1 MIKNLSAVILLAACS
16 GDKSIVVR
24 NSPPGATITSPTEGM
39 VYEAGELIE
48 FKGIVSDA
56 QTSNDELLVTWDT
69 DKDGLLTDEAL
80 ADVDGLTKFST
91 VDLSPGETHT
101 VTMRVVDGGG
111 KSASDSVVI
120 SIGEAIDDSRQEPEV
135 TLIAP
140 HPSGS
145 DSPWEEG
152 ELFPFEAQVEDLQD
166 PPDALTVFI
175 DIVDDTGELIERLC
189 TTIPT
194 LAEEGDVIGYAVC
207 DASLDPGNHII
218 LFSAEDTEGNV
229 GTAQGQLR
237 IQSSDEVDN
246 DGDDYTELEGD
257 CDDTDEDIHPG
268 AFEYENGIDDDCDG
282 DVDEGTAAFD
292 DDGDG
297 YTEAAGDCDDTD
309 AEIYP
314 FATEVCDGVDNDC
327 SGETDGADA
336 IDGVTYYHDVDGDG
350 FGNGL
355 ASLTACETPD
365 GYVLDNTDCNDVDS
379 TAYPGAD
386 EYCDGVDNNCDGFT
400 DEEGAVGC
408 YNLHQDLDDDG
419 YGSSLPSV
427 CLCSPAGDYTSP
439 FSSDCY
445 DYNADANPLHTSYH
459 ESDRGDG
466 SYDYNCNRA
475 EEVRWE
481 ATSDSCAFFDDLG
494 CSSPDGWAGA
504 APSCGSSG
512 TWRTGCHY
520 EWDWFSSGC
529 YWTTEETRT
538 QACR

>member
-101 VTMRVVDGGG
+101 VTLRVVDGGG

-175 DIVDDTGELIERLC
+175 DVVDDAGELIERLC

-207 DASLDPGNHII
+207 DASLEPGNHII

-257 CDDTDEDIHPG
+257 CDDTDEDVHPG

-282 DVDEGTAAFD
+282 EIDEGTDSYD

-297 YTEAAGDCDDTD
+297 YTEDAGDCDDAD
-309 AEIYP
+309 PAVYP
-314 FATEVCDGVDNDC
+314 FATEVCDGIDNDC
-327 SGETDGADA
+327 SGETDGEDVV
-336 IDGVTYYHDVDGDG
+336 DGVTYYQDVDGDG
-350 FGNGL
+350 YGNG
-355 ASLTACETPD
+355 STPLTACETPS
-365 GYVLDNTDCNDVDS
+365 GYVLDNTDCNDIDAS
-379 TAYPGAD
+379 AHPGAT
-386 EYCDGVDNNCDGFT
+386 EVCDGIDNNCDGFI
-400 DEEGAVGC
+400 DEEGASGC
-408 YNLHQDLDDDG
+408 TTWYQDLDDDG
-419 YGSSLPSV
+419 YGSTVSICACSATGDFTSSL
-427 CLCSPAGDYTSP
+427 
-439 FSSDCY
+439 SSDCY
-445 DYNADANPLHTSYH
+445 DLSASANPTHTSFH
-459 ESDRGDG
+459 VSDRGDG
-466 SYDYNCNRA
+466 SYDYNCDDDA
-475 EEVRWE
+475 EPQWTD
-481 ATSDSCAFFDDLG
+481 TSDSCAFFDDLG
-494 CSSPDGWAGA
+494 CSSPDGWAGSP
-504 APSCGSSG
+504 PSCGSSG

-529 YWTTEETRT
+529 YWTTEDTRT

>member
-1 MIKNLSAVILLAACS
+1 MTKNLSAVILLAACAS
-16 GDKSIVVR
+16 DKSIVVR
-24 NSPPGATITSPTEGM
+24 NSPPAATITSPTEGM

-48 FKGIVSDA
+48 FKGIVSDS

-91 VDLSPGETHT
+91 VDLSPGETHI
-101 VTMRVVDGGG
+101 VTLRVVDGGG

-120 SIGEAIDDSRQEPEV
+120 SIGVAIDDSRQEPEV

-175 DIVDDTGELIERLC
+175 DVVDDAGELVERLC

-207 DASLDPGNHII
+207 DASLEPGNHII

-257 CDDTDEDIHPG
+257 CDDTDEDVHPG

-282 DVDEGTAAFD
+282 EIDEGTDSYD

-297 YTEAAGDCDDTD
+297 YTEDAGDCDDAD
-309 AEIYP
+309 PAVYP
-314 FATEVCDGVDNDC
+314 FATEVCDGIDNDC
-327 SGETDGADA
+327 SGETDGEDVV
-336 IDGVTYYHDVDGDG
+336 DGVTYYQDVDGDG
-350 FGNGL
+350 YGNG
-355 ASLTACETPD
+355 STPLTACETPS
-365 GYVLDNTDCNDVDS
+365 GYVLDNTDCNDIDAS
-379 TAYPGAD
+379 AHPGAA
-386 EYCDGVDNNCDGFT
+386 EVCDGIDNNCDGFI
-400 DEEGAVGC
+400 DEEGASGC
-408 YNLHQDLDDDG
+408 TTWYQDLDDDG
-419 YGSSLPSV
+419 YGSTVSICACSATGDFTSSL
-427 CLCSPAGDYTSP
+427 
-439 FSSDCY
+439 SSDCY
-445 DYNADANPLHTSYH
+445 DLSASANPTHTSFH
-459 ESDRGDG
+459 VSDRGDG
-466 SYDYNCNRA
+466 SYDYNCDDDP
-475 EEVRWE
+475 EPQWTD
-481 ATSDSCAFFDDLG
+481 TSDSCAFFDDLG
-494 CSSPDGWAGA
+494 CSSPDGWAGSP
-504 APSCGSSG
+504 PSCGSSG

-529 YWTTEETRT
+529 YWTTEDPRT